1 MKVVHTVKIYLF
13 LKEKFIL
20 LERLGF
26 LQRNISLCLAQIQY
40 MYCLWKYMSHTKTYI
55 FQSILK
61 RFFFSWFR
69 RLILECQMFILL
81 VSFSSICFTYFSMS
95 LLMCLLRSSPLRI
108 SSTLAAMFKTSFY
121 LSWNPAVNSSMLCM
135 TNFYEQR
142 AWKLFYRKHCGHEQ
156 DLDTVT

>member
-1 MKVVHTVKIYLF
+1 
-13 LKEKFIL
+13 
-20 LERLGF
+20 
-26 LQRNISLCLAQIQY
+26 
-40 MYCLWKYMSHTKTYI
+40 MYCLWKYMYHTKTYI

-108 SSTLAAMFKTSFY
+108 SSTLAAMFKTPFY
-121 LSWNPAVNSSMLCM
+121 FLWNPAVNSSMQCT
-135 TNFYEQR
+135 TNYYEQR
-142 AWKLFYRKHCGHEQ
+142 AWKLFYRKHSGHEQ
-156 DLDTVT
+156 DLKIQSPNYHSLYRWTCQGVSCLHFKFYFRI